1 MRGSLA
7 NADSISRLQSIEN
20 AVFVMEVIEGKIY
33 GSRTC
38 KPNSVRRIAPA
49 GRSFLWAT
57 HRCEA
62 LATYPKVLRTE
73 PARAET

>member
-1 MRGSLA
+1 M
-7 NADSISRLQSIEN
+7 DTKSISHL
-20 AVFVMEVIEGKIY
+20 VVISC

-38 KPNSVRRIAPA
+38 KPNSVRRIAPM

-62 LATYPKVLRTE
+62 LATYPKV
-73 PARAET
+73 